1 MERLFVEVFD
11 RKSRIESQL
20 YQQFESYGQSLAY
33 NIIADGGCPPPWL
46 WEMGPSASVFSNNGD
61 LSKEQLISEILFPF
75 PATKNSL
82 PDQYTNLNL
91 SDMKHGSKCNPSKLL
106 GGVYALDKSLGEDLR
121 DNSNILLNQDNNSE
135 CNVFESRSEID
146 VMDWVPSIRSHQ
158 ICSGSLVC
166 KMDEMINGGRKG
178 RAENQKER
186 KTMSRIESEDVGLSD
201 SFSSANKD
209 LEMVNGSV
217 GRVTR
222 SRSRLSA
229 QKQNSSGKSFGA
241 KASTLVKDFA
251 NLPPECRTDMH
262 PLNLAD
268 LNRFPS
274 DNINDVDML
283 QVYSSNAENEML
295 GKAMFDKSSR
305 CPGIPALV
313 EPLMANLNGI
323 GSCQTC
329 LNETPNISVSVSQ
342 TQEGPS
348 RRTMSNNASHP
359 KQMQVQQCDVSN
371 AELVNGVVEVD
382 MVSNE
387 GIEKG
392 SLEFI
397 VDDDCECAS
406 HCDSIR
412 KLPEMPRISSALS
425 PAGDGVPI
433 SCKDSCSNKVDNPS
447 ITRETSPRISKTHSG
462 GRQLSVKLKTVVGSE
477 ALQKVESS
485 PIVGRAH
492 HQFDISEESGCKEC
506 SAVTLNSRKRSA
518 CCDVVSTEIDDC
530 QSGKKGSP
538 CLQDS
543 LMEIP
548 NDVGESLA
556 IEANLTGK
564 VDRLPMELQGGREEI
579 YRVADPGFFMVP
591 ASNVQ
596 RLSETPACLLSCPES
611 SSSKHACSA
620 KITGSMVGSYLGCLD
635 NTPMLRGSEEPLL
648 EDPLKCLT
656 KNKSMDY
663 HLEEKINSNL
673 SDEETSSGTNSLRTK
688 DPSIK
693 KTSENAERKSTQGH
707 YFLRSSN
714 FCNNADLLKSGE
726 SIISCSMVSSM
737 LQEADKTETFE
748 DIKQQIE
755 HKCKAKSTAEA
766 ILVQFSSKLTD
777 CYMQSS
783 VPPETK
789 QSHMLQN
796 GSDSNSSIHD
806 LVILPREVHTYNSRD
821 EKKSCNLI
829 LESEFDHSSG
839 GSATLF
845 ASNEAKE
852 PCDAPQ
858 PFYSCS
864 FTGLSCADDEKTK
877 YDETMPTFERFNID
891 IPYLVQDSA
900 VSDIADIPSLA
911 KERIFVLEQLRQSRV
926 LLTPNY
932 VEPSKLYE
940 VDGISD
946 DLDSSSL
953 GLLENMKL
961 DYSREHTIADTERL
975 SASCSNSLMGIGC
988 KYGSQPD
995 HPVLERSHSVSSTSV
1010 GFCSETRNPPLTPP
1024 VLKLGHGKL
1033 SGKRSSSSE
1042 KMNSKPELICFR
1054 IDENSSTTEENADF
1068 FQVNF
1073 SARRTSP
1080 RDIGY
1085 SKNSTSLS
1093 DETAIYQNTTGFIS
1107 NLMELE
1113 VRDSLESVISDAD
1126 SSLLCLGKGKSK
1138 IENTEHQKHADKENR
1153 FWKTVRSISN
1163 MSVKS
1168 KVSRKSSKRIRE
1180 TQSMGRSGKPSI
1192 SDIASFGP
1200 HVQQKQG
1207 GPLLHGKKEIKVKAL
1222 EAAEVAKRLEVKKQ
1236 IERETRKATVKLQR
1250 ERLEQENAK
1259 QLKLKQKHEE
1269 EKRKKE
1275 VDNGGRKRQRKEEDQ
1290 KAKQCKRQC
1299 KAQSRTLNRGLED
1312 KMRFQEEQDFRKKAV
1327 DDKQNLCTKI
1337 TNVKGQK
1344 ELEEVYQLTEKV
1356 QQYTINIASNS
1367 PKYADDNFKAV
1378 NVLDDGKLL
1387 AKGVDCS
1394 DVFQEA
1400 VENLIPVLR
1409 TEMHLRSYEI
1419 SPYQSSDDEE
1429 VEEYSWR
1436 EQKFVPLW
1444 ARRESLGQII
1454 RSNQYLDPKEIF
1466 SRKQSFSLSKV
1477 LCSRVLT
1484 RQWR

>member
-1 MERLFVEVFD
+1 
-11 RKSRIESQL
+11 
-20 YQQFESYGQSLAY
+20 
-33 NIIADGGCPPPWL
+33 
-46 WEMGPSASVFSNNGD
+46 MGPSASVFSNNGD

-106 GGVYALDKSLGEDLR
+106 GGVYALDKSLGVDLR

-135 CNVFESRSEID
+135 CNVVESRSEID

-166 KMDEMINGGRKG
+166 KMDKMINGGRKG

-283 QVYSSNAENEML
+283 QVYSSNAENEMF

-342 TQEGPS
+342 TQEVPS

-564 VDRLPMELQGGREEI
+564 VDRLPMELQGGSEEI

-596 RLSETPACLLSCPES
+596 RLSETPACLLSWPES

-648 EDPLKCLT
+648 EDPLKCT

-748 DIKQQIE
+748 GIIENLMPAKFSASIDAKSYSVPSAPRYFLRSATVKGTKLPSYWSEGDCHGIEFKRLKKTRDHQFHCSWPNRIKARHKSSLATSPWSSSCSCLDIKQQIE

-932 VEPSKLYE
+932 VEPYKLYE

-988 KYGSQPD
+988 KYGSQHD

-1093 DETAIYQNTTGFIS
+1093 DETAIYQNRTGFIS

-1312 KMRFQEEQDFRKKAV
+1312 KMRFQEEQDIRKKAV
-1327 DDKQNLCTKI
+1327 
-1337 TNVKGQK
+1337 
-1344 ELEEVYQLTEKV
+1344 
-1356 QQYTINIASNS
+1356 
-1367 PKYADDNFKAV
+1367 
-1378 NVLDDGKLL
+1378 
-1387 AKGVDCS
+1387 GVDCS

-1409 TEMHLRSYEI
+1409 TEMHLQSYEI

-1454 RSNQYLDPKEIF
+1454 RSHQYLDPKEIF